1 MADVNKSVS
10 INYTASTKDLEK
22 ELKKIPNITDK
33 QAKDAVK
40 KLDGNFQKMEKGAE
54 KTSKKVG
61 KSMKNI
67 GKNMAMVG
75 AGVAALG
82 AGVVVLSQKFADLTN
97 ELVDASTKS
106 GIAVDTLAG
115 LRLSLEGSGLA
126 FSNIEAGL
134 IKFNASIVN
143 ASNGSKSMIE
153 NFKKLG
159 VDVKDSNDQIRN
171 ADDVFNDVVKS
182 LGKME
187 NATERNA
194 TAMKLFGMSGGP
206 ALIQSGALDN
216 LENMKTLA
224 KEFGINLSE
233 DGINAMGQF
242 QRKMAEFET
251 VAVGG
256 MQNLLNSIAGANGI
270 NMAIE
275 GASKGIIFMGS
286 IAEDVTGLMG
296 QAYENLFAIV
306 QAGSMVMSGDFERA
320 GVLMMDVMNE
330 NETAVLNLANTFST
344 ASEKVEEFERL
355 SAASTAPATMKNVG
369 DETERSA
376 DEMKKLSKAS
386 KVAEKAI
393 ADMQKQIDGATGN
406 VDNLV
411 QAVDERFMSALEKE
425 KASIMETG
433 ELLQQQFDAHSKL
446 VDQVFAR
453 VLAGD
458 DSIETEQQLTQLLKD
473 QIVLGETINKNKK
486 AEEIE
491 LDALR
496 NRLHDEQVKKAR
508 ENFELELQQQKE
520 LNDKIVDRISNVE
533 TLGQM
538 VLGTFGSIGQ
548 AISDVNQQQIDELR
562 MKADSELEK
571 IDKMIDAGVISSEN
585 AAKRKEKI
593 EEDFNRKSAKH
604 QEKMFKIQQ
613 STAIADVIFQGA
625 IAASKA
631 FAQYGYPAGIAVAAL
646 VAGQT
651 GAQLASI
658 KAQTPPKFD
667 VGGMVGNATDSA
679 PDMVRANLLQGEAIL
694 DRATVRNIGGEQGV
708 KRLQRGESSGDR
720 VIIVQ
725 PFKHF
730 DRFVKSGGMN
740 QFRERGMSSGVG
752 GY

>member
-22 ELKKIPNITDK
+22 ELKKIPNITDQ

-54 KTSKKVG
+54 KTSKKVAT
-61 KSMKNI
+61 SMKNI

-82 AGVVVLSQKFADLTN
+82 AGVVALSQRFADLTN
-97 ELVDASTKS
+97 EMVDASTKT

-115 LRLSLEGSGLA
+115 LRLALEGSGLE
-126 FSNIEAGL
+126 FSNMESGL
-134 IKFNASIVN
+134 IKFQSSIVN
-143 ASNGSKSMIE
+143 AGRGSKILAD

-159 VDVKDSNDQIRN
+159 VDVKDSNGEIRD
-171 ADDVFNDVVKS
+171 ADSVFTDVVKS
-182 LGKME
+182 LGTME
-187 NATERNA
+187 NLTERNA
-194 TAMKLFGMSGGP
+194 VAMELFGRSGGP

-216 LENMKTLA
+216 LESMTTLA
-224 KEFGINLSE
+224 KEFGVNLSE
-233 DGINAMGQF
+233 GGVEAMATF

-256 MQNLLNSIAGANGI
+256 MQNLLNSVAGANGI

-286 IAEDVTGLMG
+286 IAEDVTALIG
-296 QAYENLFAIV
+296 QSFENLFAIV

-320 GVLMMDVMNE
+320 GVLMSDVMNE
-330 NETAVLNLANTFST
+330 NETAVFNLANTLTT
-344 ASEKVEEFERL
+344 ASDKVEEFERL
-355 SAASTAPATMKNVG
+355 SAASTAPQTMKNVG
-369 DETERSA
+369 DETARSA
-376 DEMKKLSKAS
+376 AEMDKLSKAS
-386 KVAEKAI
+386 KDAEKAI
-393 ADMQKQIDGATGN
+393 ADMQKQIDGATGK

-458 DSIETEQQLTQLLKD
+458 DSIETEQQLKQLLED

-491 LDALR
+491 LNALR
-496 NRLHDEQVKKAR
+496 NRLHDEQAEKAR
-508 ENFELELQQQKE
+508 ENHELELKRQQE
-520 LNDKIVDRISNVE
+520 LNDKIVDRINNVE
-533 TLGQM
+533 SLGSM

-571 IDKMIDAGVISSEN
+571 IDKMVDAGVISSEN

-604 QEKMFKIQQ
+604 SERMFKIQQ
-613 STAIADVIFQGA
+613 ASAIADVIFQGA
-625 IAASKA
+625 IASAKA
-631 FAQYGYPAGIAVAAL
+631 FAQYGFPAGLGVSALIAGL
-646 VAGQT
+646 T

-679 PDMVRANLLQGEAIL
+679 PDMVRANLLEGEAIL

-740 QFRERGMSSGVG
+740 QFRERGMTSGVG
-752 GY
+752 RY